1 MKHFYSKIIL
11 LLFFTF
17 TLNSFLFGQYIL
29 VDTSLSKE
37 ELIDKFIGTNTGC
50 ITISNINISGYNRSY
65 DEISYGYFTKGTS
78 NFDLSEG
85 IILSTGKAKAAE
97 GPNATLQS
105 FYGINWGGDQDLI
118 DILIQSN
125 LPHDK
130 ILNATSLEFDFVS
143 NLTTD
148 QISFEYMFLS
158 EEYRIDNCD
167 YSDAFAFLIKKA
179 DNSEPYQN
187 IALIPNTTIPVTTKT
202 INGADRCK
210 SFQEYFGGFNSRNSP
225 TNFNGQTKVLKAN
238 AQIVAGVK
246 YHIKLVI
253 ADHGDSYGLYDS
265 AVFLKAGSFV
275 GSKSLGSDVVLCP
288 GKSETIDATTTNA
301 TAYKWYKNGEE
312 IIGETNAKLTV
323 TETGYYEVEITQNTG
338 CSLKGHI
345 NVSVQKEPQIYQ
357 NRFSICDD
365 DLDGKAQINLND
377 YTDRIVEDYSNH
389 QVKYFETEQDA
400 NDNISAEITNFELNE
415 IQTSKEVW
423 IRVQIETCKPI
434 IKEITFTL
442 NHLSV
447 ANIIPPIEICDED
460 LSNNEEINLSDY
472 VDDLVTGIY
481 GSPTYYLSEADAKNR
496 QNTINATRTINSDQT
511 FWIRFRQ
518 NGLCENVAPIHFIF
532 KQSGKSSTLKDLTI
546 CKGTTTT
553 LDAGPGFKTYE
564 WLHNGDKNQS
574 ITNVPVGTYYVKLG
588 LNGCFYT
595 QEVKVIEAEDPT
607 IQSIEIQGSTVT
619 IKVTGSTPP
628 YLYSLDNGTFQ
639 SSNIFT
645 NVTLGIHT
653 VYVKS
658 AANCLPISK
667 EFSLIKLINFISPNG
682 DGKNDVLDY
691 SQLKSKINPKFVI
704 YNRKGKLLFTGSE
717 ANNYTWDGKLNG
729 QTLPSDSYWYIIE
742 WTEPNSTQIQ
752 KFEDWILLKSTY

>member
-301 TAYKWYKNGEE
+301 TAYKWYKDGVE
-312 IIGETNAKLTV
+312 ISGETNATLV
-323 TETGYYEVEITQNTG
+323 VDETGYYEVEITLNTG

-345 NVSVQKEPQIYQ
+345 NVSVQEEPQIYQ

-423 IRVQIETCKPI
+423 IRVQIGTCKPV

-447 ANIIPPIEICDED
+447 ANVIPPIEICDED
-460 LSNNEEINLSDY
+460 LSNHEEIVLSDY
-472 VDDLVTGIY
+472 VDDLVTNLE
-481 GSPTYYLSEADAKNR
+481 GSPTYYLNEIDAKNKKNNI
-496 QNTINATRTINSDQT
+496 NTTQIINSDQT
-511 FWIRFRQ
+511 FWVRFKQ

-532 KQSGKSSTLKDLTI
+532 KQSGKSSTLKDVTI

-553 LDAGPGFKTYE
+553 LDASTGFDTYE
-564 WLHNGDKNQS
+564 WLHNGNKNQS
-574 ITNVPVGTYYVKLG
+574 ITNVSVGTYYVKLG

-645 NVTLGIHT
+645 NVTWIC
-653 VYVKS
+653 K
-658 AANCLPISK
+658 
-667 EFSLIKLINFISPNG
+667 
-682 DGKNDVLDY
+682 
-691 SQLKSKINPKFVI
+691 
-704 YNRKGKLLFTGSE
+704 
-717 ANNYTWDGKLNG
+717 
-729 QTLPSDSYWYIIE
+729 
-742 WTEPNSTQIQ
+742 Q
-752 KFEDWILLKSTY
+752 K